1 MKSYPYNAFQIG
13 KYAIGASAASRAYM
27 SKANKQVSDTIAG
40 NSRVYTGRVARR
52 IGSSRSFAARVR
64 SLSSYHHN
72 NIADSAN
79 NTNMT
84 HNTIYTSS
92 ITPKVGQGDTNATRT
107 GNSIFSRMIFAQGV
121 FTLNASADEDTVR
134 VIVFSD
140 KQQIG
145 DTTPGVTDVLTS
157 ANINSPLN
165 VLTLGRFQILKDF
178 KRTFTSAGV
187 NRGTYKFA
195 IPMRHHVRYNGTAS
209 SDVQK
214 GGLFV
219 LLIGSQPTN
228 TLNHSAEWRLT
239 FYDN

>member
-1 MKSYPYNAFQIG
+1 MPFRRRY
-13 KYAIGASAASRAYM
+13 
-27 SKANKQVSDTIAG
+27 
-40 NSRVYTGRVARR
+40 GRR
-52 IGSSRSFAARVR
+52 RVR
-64 SLSSYHHN
+64 RFRRRGARGGMPRLSNLQRALWMAKLAWRGVRAIRGLVNAEKHFTDTSFSTAISNSGAITHL
-72 NIADSAN
+72 SA
-79 NTNMT
+79 
-84 HNTIYTSS
+84 
-92 ITPKVGQGDTNATRT
+92 VAQGDTNATRT

-121 FTLNASADEDTVR
+121 FTLNTSADEDTVR

-145 DTTPGVTDVLTS
+145 DTTPAVTDVLTS
-157 ANINSPLN
+157 ASINSPLN
-165 VLTLGRFQILKDF
+165 VTTLGRFQILKEF
-178 KRTFTSAGV
+178 RRTFTSAGV

-219 LLIGSQPTN
+219 LLIASQPTN
-228 TLNHSAEWRLT
+228 TLGHSAEWRLT